1 MDPAP
6 AAAPTRIALVGGT
19 VVDGSGAPGFVA
31 DVVLEGDRIVAVR
44 RPGESP
50 VEADETIDVSGSIV
64 APGFIDVHTHYDAQ
78 VLWDGD
84 LTPSAW
90 HGITTVVMGNCG
102 FGIAPTRPEG
112 RETIVL
118 TLENVE
124 GMSAVA
130 LGEGIPWGFE
140 SFPEFLDE
148 VDRRDKRLN
157 VAALVGHTPV
167 RLFVLGDEASDRE
180 ATADEVAMM
189 SALVEEAVAAGALG
203 FASSKG
209 AVHNGAHGKPVPSR
223 LADLD
228 ELVQLTSAAGRAG
241 ARIVQCNVGPG
252 LGVEEL
258 ARVSERSGTRIC
270 FTPLFANGDGTAPEL
285 MAGIGD
291 LPGDVWGQFG
301 CRPIVMQIQMADPYP
316 FGAIDAFAEIL
327 SLSHEGR
334 VERYRDERWRERARA
349 GYDDWEASGASQGSL
364 GCSSPRPSSVR
375 S

>member
-189 SALVEEAVAAGALG
+189 SALVEEAVAAGAPG
-203 FASSKG
+203 SPAPRAPCTTVPTAS
-209 AVHNGAHGKPVPSR
+209 
-223 LADLD
+223 LC
-228 ELVQLTSAAGRAG
+228 RAG
-241 ARIVQCNVGPG
+241 WPT
-252 LGVEEL
+252 
-258 ARVSERSGTRIC
+258 STS
-270 FTPLFANGDGTAPEL
+270 
-285 MAGIGD
+285 
-291 LPGDVWGQFG
+291 W
-301 CRPIVMQIQMADPYP
+301 
-316 FGAIDAFAEIL
+316 
-327 SLSHEGR
+327 
-334 VERYRDERWRERARA
+334 
-349 GYDDWEASGASQGSL
+349 
-364 GCSSPRPSSVR
+364 SS
-375 S
+375 